1 MSCSFSRKREK
12 QESVWESQQSNWKGY
27 HHMKELA
34 LLQILIN
41 NLLLIPNVEEK
52 NWKRLKLDSYDD
64 QDDSLSS

>member
-1 MSCSFSRKREK
+1 
-12 QESVWESQQSNWKGY
+12 
-27 HHMKELA
+27 MKELA

-41 NLLLIPNVEEK
+41 DLLLIPNVEEK